1 MKIPSFSL
9 LLLMILGH
17 LVADYTLQGWLASGK
32 QKKWWGDQLK
42 DAPDSV
48 KRKYRNDYKVALLCH
63 SLYWSIIVC
72 LPLLFHPVLFAIN
85 AIGHAALHYLIDDAK
100 ANKLAISLVE
110 DQIYHFVQ
118 IISVWLV
125 CVIA

>member
-1 MKIPSFSL
+1 MNISSASL

-32 QKKWWGDQLK
+32 QKKWWDSQLK
-42 DAPDSV
+42 DAPDEM
-48 KRKYRNDYKVALLCH
+48 KRKYRNDYKVALVCH

-85 AIGHAALHYLIDDAK
+85 AIGHAVLHYLIDDAK
-100 ANKLAISLVE
+100 ANKLAINLVE
-110 DQIYHFVQ
+110 DQVFHFVQ